1 MLKAVELPAGI
12 ADLDTS
18 LTDVDRLQ
26 AERREKGSD
35 AGAERIEVR
44 DANEINKGG
53 SRRRERKMLGLTMAS
68 RILGL
73 LR

>member
-35 AGAERIEVR
+35 AERIEVR
-44 DANEINKGG
+44 DANEIP
-53 SRRRERKMLGLTMAS
+53 REEAEGRESKMLGLTMAS
-68 RILGL
+68 RILGC
-73 LR
+73 